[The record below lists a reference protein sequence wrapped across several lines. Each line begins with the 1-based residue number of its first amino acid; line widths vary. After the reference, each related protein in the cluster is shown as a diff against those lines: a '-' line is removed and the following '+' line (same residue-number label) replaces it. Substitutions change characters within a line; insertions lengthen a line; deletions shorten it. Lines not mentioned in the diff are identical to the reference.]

1 MSETPLTETPQE
13 FEARPRTDG
22 RRIDAY
28 LASRFIDYSRSVLQ
42 KVIEAGAV
50 EVNGRAVRAS
60 YKIRTGDKVRI
71 SLPPLHDSTPVPEDI
86 AIEVVYEDEY
96 LTVVNKPAGM
106 VTHPSRGN
114 WGGTL
119 ANAIQFHYDRLSTVA
134 GEDRP
139 GIVHRLDRDTTGL
152 IVVAKD
158 DLAHRRL
165 GLQFEHRE
173 VQKEYMAIV
182 YGVPN
187 RDSDYVEKAIGFHPI
202 VREKMAVREPVD
214 GGREAVT
221 FYEVV
226 ERFRGYALVRC
237 KPRTGRTH
245 QIRVHMNH
253 IGTPIVADKPY
264 SGRHRLTLADL
275 EVLGATEDDPAGLLI
290 ERQALHAHTLRFT
303 HPITELPLE
312 LVAPLPPDMA
322 RTLEALRAHR
332 PDAAPSPPKRHR

>member
-13 FEARPRTDG
+13 FEVKPRTDG

-42 KVIEAGAV
+42 KVIDAGAV
-50 EVNGRAVRAS
+50 EVNGRPVRAS
-60 YKIRTGDKVRI
+60 YKIRAGDKVRI
-71 SLPPLHDSTPVPEDI
+71 SLPPLHDATPAAEDI
-86 AIEVVYEDEY
+86 PIEVVYEDEY
-96 LTVVNKPAGM
+96 LTVVNKPADM

-119 ANAIQFHYDRLSTVA
+119 ANAIQFHFDRLSTIA

-173 VQKEYMAIV
+173 VHKEYMAIV

-187 RDSDYVEKAIGFHPI
+187 RDSDYIEKPIGFHPL
-202 VREKMAVREPVD
+202 VREKMAVRDLVD

-237 KPRTGRTH
+237 KPKTGRTH
-245 QIRVHMNH
+245 QIRVHMH
-253 IGTPIVADKPY
+253 SIGTPIIADKPY
-264 SGRHRLTLADL
+264 SGRDRVTLADL
-275 EVLGATEDDPAGLLI
+275 EVPGAVADDPAGLLI

-303 HPITELPLE
+303 HPITEQPLE
-312 LVAPLPPDMA
+312 LVAPLPADMA

-332 PDAAPSPPKRHR
+332 IGEAPAKRAR